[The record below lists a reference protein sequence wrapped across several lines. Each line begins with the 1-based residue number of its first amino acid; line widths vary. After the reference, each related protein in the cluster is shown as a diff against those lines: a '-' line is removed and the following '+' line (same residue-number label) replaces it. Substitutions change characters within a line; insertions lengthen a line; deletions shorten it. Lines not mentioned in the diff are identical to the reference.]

1 MSRLL
6 EFLQGFGED
15 EAAMG
20 DDDKGMVNEAEGVQ
34 SLGGREMSS
43 SMRDEICVCVVVAMV
58 AVAVV
63 VALMVVMGVVVLMVP
78 VGVVVFVIV
87 LRILCIGVVEEVGVL
102 CIGVMEVGCAGVV
115 DILVLGG
122 VWLKE

>member
-1 MSRLL
+1 MR
-6 EFLQGFGED
+6 EQWE
-15 EAAMG
+15 
-20 DDDKGMVNEAEGVQ
+20 DDDKGMVNEVEGVQ

-43 SMRDEICVCVVVAMV
+43 SMRDGICVCVAV
-58 AVAVV
+58 AVAV
-63 VALMVVMGVVVLMVP
+63 ALVVVMGVVKLMVP

-87 LRILCIGVVEEVGVL
+87 LRVLCIGVVEVVGVL
-102 CIGVMEVGCAGVV
+102 CIGVMEVGCKGVV

>member
-1 MSRLL
+1 MR
-6 EFLQGFGED
+6 ERWE
-15 EAAMG
+15 
-20 DDDKGMVNEAEGVQ
+20 DDDKGMVNEVEGVQ

-43 SMRDEICVCVVVAMV
+43 SMRDGICVCVAV
-58 AVAVV
+58 AVAV
-63 VALMVVMGVVVLMVP
+63 ALVVVMGVVKLMVP

-87 LRILCIGVVEEVGVL
+87 LRVLCIGVVEVVGVL
-102 CIGVMEVGCAGVV
+102 CIGVMEVGCKGVV